1 MMNSAPRVGVS
12 DFALSLVTMMQVSK
26 RCQMLS
32 SETKIQWRDVR
43 WLIQAGATDLV
54 Q

>member
-1 MMNSAPRVGVS
+1 MMSITPRVGVS
-12 DFALSLVTMMQVSK
+12 DFARSFVTMMHVSR

-43 WLIQAGATDLV
+43 WLIEAGATDLV

>member
-1 MMNSAPRVGVS
+1 MSNSALRVGS
-12 DFALSLVTMMQVSK
+12 DFALSLFTMMQVAK

-32 SETKIQWRDVR
+32 STTKIQWRDVQ
-43 WLIQAGATDLV
+43 WLIKAGATDLV

>member
-1 MMNSAPRVGVS
+1 MMTQTPRVGVS
-12 DFALSLVTMMQVSK
+12 DFARSLATSMNTAL

-32 SETKIQWRDVR
+32 NATKIRWCDVR